1 MNQKLTL
8 ENAGDSAVVTVT
20 ECRTVQT
27 KFGNKLVFVGITP
40 EWDGPVETPL
50 IPDTTGLK
58 QLDRI
63 GLTAETCVGE
73 TLTFSR
79 AANPSGKPY
88 WNIDVA
94 KPQGAPSKR
103 LDPRAAVRG
112 SPADV
117 PVVPQAVPAKADA
130 SLAQRREK
138 VLSQYLILWETVAM
152 HMQSV
157 CDNKNITLD
166 AQAIQAAAATVWI
179 SWKDKGLQP
188 DGLDAVQASVER
200 ARITPQRILESV
212 PEVNVPAPSGK
223 RVAPPNF
230 DKFPPPQE
238 ADDDLPF

>member
-1 MNQKLTL
+1 VNQKLTL

-40 EWDGPVETPL
+40 DWDGPVETPL

-63 GLTAETCVGE
+63 GLTTETCVGE

-94 KPQGAPSKR
+94 KPQGAPTKR
-103 LDPRAAVRG
+103 MAP
-112 SPADV
+112 PATA
-117 PVVPQAVPAKADA
+117 PKAVPQAVPAGDT

-138 VLSQYLILWETVAM
+138 VLSQYLILWETVSKHLA
-152 HMQSV
+152 HTCSGT
-157 CDNKNITLD
+157 NITLD
-166 AQAIQAAAATVWI
+166 AQAIQAAVATVWI

-188 DGLDAVQASVER
+188 DGLEAAKVSQPEPA
-200 ARITPQRILESV
+200 
-212 PEVNVPAPSGK
+212 PEVKMPAPSGK
-223 RVAPPNF
+223 RMPPPNF
-230 DKFPPPQE
+230 DKFPPQND
-238 ADDDLPF
+238 ADDDLPFS

>member
-20 ECRTVQT
+20 ECKTVQT
-27 KFGNKLVFVGITP
+27 KFGNKLVFMGMTP

-58 QLDRI
+58 QLERI
-63 GLTAETCVGE
+63 GLTTETCVGE

-79 AANPSGKPY
+79 APNPSGKPY

-103 LDPRAAVRG
+103 VGPPTTAPKAVAQAVSSSNATLDQRRDKVLTQYLMLWQTTAKTLVQAGQTYGITVDGAAV
-112 SPADV
+112 
-117 PVVPQAVPAKADA
+117 
-130 SLAQRREK
+130 
-138 VLSQYLILWETVAM
+138 
-152 HMQSV
+152 QS
-157 CDNKNITLD
+157 
-166 AQAIQAAAATVWI
+166 AAATVWI

-188 DGLDAVQASVER
+188 DGLDAVMVR
-200 ARITPQRILESV
+200 AEPA
-212 PEVNVPAPSGK
+212 PEVKGPAPSGK
-223 RVAPPNF
+223 RVPPPNF
-230 DKFPPPQE
+230 DKFPPPQD

>member
-1 MNQKLTL
+1 VNQKLTL

-20 ECRTVQT
+20 ECKTVQT

-58 QLDRI
+58 QLERI
-63 GLTAETCVGE
+63 GLTSETCVGE

-79 AANPSGKPY
+79 APNPSGKPY

-94 KPQGAPSKR
+94 KPQGSAPKR
-103 LDPRAAVRG
+103 MAPPVAAPG
-112 SPADV
+112 K
-117 PVVPQAVPAKADA
+117 VVKAGEALVVNVTATTASDA
-130 SLAQRREK
+130 SVAQRREK
-138 VLSQYLILWETVAM
+138 VLAQYLMLWDAVAM
-152 HMQSV
+152 HLHSQ
-157 CDNKNITLD
+157 CDAKNITLD

-188 DGLDAVQASVER
+188 DGLDAVKVSAP
-200 ARITPQRILESV
+200 APAPAPAV
-212 PEVNVPAPSGK
+212 PMPAPSGK
-223 RVAPPNF
+223 RMAPPNF
-230 DKFPPPQE
+230 DKFPPPQD

>member
-40 EWDGPVETPL
+40 DWDGPVETPL

-63 GLTAETCVGE
+63 GLTTETCVGE

-79 AANPSGKPY
+79 APNPSGKPY

-94 KPQGAPSKR
+94 KPQAAPSKR
-103 LDPRAAVRG
+103 IDPRAAVRG
-112 SPADV
+112 SPAAEI
-117 PVVPQAVPAKADA
+117 PVVPQVVPAKADA

-138 VLSQYLILWETVAM
+138 VLSQYLILWETVSKHLA
-152 HMQSV
+152 HTCSGT
-157 CDNKNITLD
+157 NITLD
-166 AQAIQAAAATVWI
+166 AQAIQAAVATVWI

-188 DGLDAVQASVER
+188 DGLEAAKVSQPEPA
-200 ARITPQRILESV
+200 
-212 PEVNVPAPSGK
+212 PEVKMPAPSGK
-223 RVAPPNF
+223 RMPPPNF
-230 DKFPPPQE
+230 DKFPPQNA

>member
-63 GLTAETCVGE
+63 GLTTETCVGE

-94 KPQGAPSKR
+94 RQGSAPSKR
-103 LDPRAAVRG
+103 MAPPTSQPSAQKAVT
-112 SPADV
+112 
-117 PVVPQAVPAKADA
+117 QAVPAGDA

-138 VLSQYLILWETVAM
+138 VLSQYLILWDTVAM

-157 CDNKNITLD
+157 CNNKNIALD
-166 AQAIQAAAATVWI
+166 AQAIQAAVATVWI

-188 DGLDAVQASVER
+188 DGLDAAKVSQPEPA
-200 ARITPQRILESV
+200 
-212 PEVNVPAPSGK
+212 PEVKVPAPSGK
-223 RVAPPNF
+223 RMPPPNF
-230 DKFPPPQE
+230 DKFPPQND

>member
-20 ECRTVQT
+20 ECKTVQT

-58 QLDRI
+58 QLERI
-63 GLTAETCVGE
+63 GLTSETCVGE

-79 AANPSGKPY
+79 APNPSGKPY

-94 KPQGAPSKR
+94 KPLGAPSKR
-103 LDPRAAVRG
+103 IDPRGMVRG
-112 SPADV
+112 SPAAEI
-117 PVVPQAVPAKADA
+117 PVVPAKADA

-138 VLSQYLILWETVAM
+138 VLSQYLILWDTVAM
-152 HMQSV
+152 HMHNV
-157 CDNKNITLD
+157 CNQANITCD
-166 AQAIQAAAATVWI
+166 AQAIQSAAATVWI

-188 DGLDAVQASVER
+188 DGLDAVKVSQ
-200 ARITPQRILESV
+200 
-212 PEVNVPAPSGK
+212 PEPAPEIKVPAPSGK
-223 RVAPPNF
+223 RMAPPNF
-230 DKFPPPQE
+230 DKFPPQNA

>member
-40 EWDGPVETPL
+40 DWDGPVETPL

-94 KPQGAPSKR
+94 KPQAAPSKR
-103 LDPRAAVRG
+103 VAPPAAA
-112 SPADV
+112 PK
-117 PVVPQAVPAKADA
+117 VVPQAVSQASSAGDA

-138 VLSQYLILWETVAM
+138 MLSQYLILWDTVAM

-157 CDNKNITLD
+157 CNNKNITLD
-166 AQAIQAAAATVWI
+166 AQAIQAAVATVWI

-188 DGLDAVQASVER
+188 DGLEAAKVSQPEPA
-200 ARITPQRILESV
+200 
-212 PEVNVPAPSGK
+212 PEVKMPAPSGK
-223 RVAPPNF
+223 RMPPPNF
-230 DKFPPPQE
+230 DKFPPANA

>member
-20 ECRTVQT
+20 ECKTVQT

-58 QLDRI
+58 QLERI
-63 GLTAETCVGE
+63 GLTTDTCVGE

-79 AANPSGKPY
+79 APNPSGKPY

-94 KPQGAPSKR
+94 KPQGAAPKRMAPPAAAPASK
-103 LDPRAAVRG
+103 A
-112 SPADV
+112 
-117 PVVPQAVPAKADA
+117 VPQAVPASDA

-138 VLSQYLILWETVAM
+138 VLAQYLVLWDVVARHM
-152 HMQSV
+152 HGV
-157 CDNKNITLD
+157 CDSQNITLD

-188 DGLDAVQASVER
+188 DGLDAVKVSAPEP
-200 ARITPQRILESV
+200 APAV
-212 PEVNVPAPSGK
+212 PMPAPSGK

-230 DKFPPPQE
+230 DKFPPQND
-238 ADDDLPF
+238 ADDDLPFN

>member
-58 QLDRI
+58 QLERI
-63 GLTAETCVGE
+63 GLTTETCVGE

-79 AANPSGKPY
+79 APNPSGKPY

-94 KPQGAPSKR
+94 KPQAAPSKR
-103 LDPRAAVRG
+103 IDPRAAVRG
-112 SPADV
+112 SPAAEI
-117 PVVPQAVPAKADA
+117 PVVPQAVPSKSDA

-138 VLSQYLILWETVAM
+138 MLSQYLILWDTVAM

-188 DGLDAVQASVER
+188 DGLDAVVVRQPEKA
-200 ARITPQRILESV
+200 
-212 PEVNVPAPSGK
+212 PEVKVPAPSGK

>member
-112 SPADV
+112 SPAADV
-117 PVVPQAVPAKADA
+117 PVVPRAVPSGDA

-138 VLSQYLILWETVAM
+138 VLSQYLILWETVSKHLA
-152 HMQSV
+152 HTCSGT
-157 CDNKNITLD
+157 NITLD
-166 AQAIQAAAATVWI
+166 AQAIQAAVATVWI

-188 DGLDAVQASVER
+188 DGLDAVKVSQQEKA
-200 ARITPQRILESV
+200 
-212 PEVNVPAPSGK
+212 PEVKVPAPSGK

-230 DKFPPPQE
+230 DKFPPQND

>member
-20 ECRTVQT
+20 ECKTVQT

-58 QLDRI
+58 QLERI
-63 GLTAETCVGE
+63 GLTTDTCVGE

-79 AANPSGKPY
+79 APNPSGKPY

-94 KPQGAPSKR
+94 KPQGAAPSKR
-103 LDPRAAVRG
+103 MAPPAAA
-112 SPADV
+112 PKA
-117 PVVPQAVPAKADA
+117 VPQAVPASDA
-130 SLAQRREK
+130 SVAQRREK
-138 VLSQYLILWETVAM
+138 VLAQYLVLWDTVARHM
-152 HMQSV
+152 HGV
-157 CDNKNITLD
+157 CDSQNITLD
-166 AQAIQAAAATVWI
+166 AAAIQAAAATVWI

-188 DGLDAVQASVER
+188 DGLDAVKVSA
-200 ARITPQRILESV
+200 
-212 PEVNVPAPSGK
+212 PEPAPAVKVPAPSGK
-223 RVAPPNF
+223 RMAPPNF
-230 DKFPPPQE
+230 DKFPPQND

>member
-103 LDPRAAVRG
+103 IDPRAAVRG
-112 SPADV
+112 SPAAEV
-117 PVVPQAVPAKADA
+117 PVAPQAVPAGNA

-138 VLSQYLILWETVAM
+138 VLSQYLILWDTVAM

-188 DGLDAVQASVER
+188 DGLDAVKVSQPEKA
-200 ARITPQRILESV
+200 
-212 PEVNVPAPSGK
+212 PEVKVPAPSGK
-223 RVAPPNF
+223 RVPPPNF
-230 DKFPPPQE
+230 DKFPPQND

>member
-40 EWDGPVETPL
+40 DWDGPVETPL

-58 QLDRI
+58 QLERI
-63 GLTAETCVGE
+63 GLTTETCVGE

-79 AANPSGKPY
+79 APNPSGKPY

-94 KPQGAPSKR
+94 KPLGAPSKR
-103 LDPRAAVRG
+103 IDPRGMVRG
-112 SPADV
+112 SPAAEI
-117 PVVPQAVPAKADA
+117 PVVPQAVPAGNA

-138 VLSQYLILWETVAM
+138 VLSQYLILWETVSKHLA
-152 HMQSV
+152 HTCSGT
-157 CDNKNITLD
+157 NITLD
-166 AQAIQAAAATVWI
+166 AQAIQAAVATVWI

-188 DGLDAVQASVER
+188 DGLEAAKVSQ
-200 ARITPQRILESV
+200 
-212 PEVNVPAPSGK
+212 PEPAPDVKMPAPSGK
-223 RVAPPNF
+223 RMPPPNF
-230 DKFPPPQE
+230 DKFPPANA

>member
-20 ECRTVQT
+20 ECKTVQT

-58 QLDRI
+58 QLERI
-63 GLTAETCVGE
+63 GLTSETCVGE

-79 AANPSGKPY
+79 APNPSGKPY

-94 KPQGAPSKR
+94 KPQGAPTKR
-103 LDPRAAVRG
+103 MTPAAAA
-112 SPADV
+112 PKA
-117 PVVPQAVPAKADA
+117 VPQAVPAGDA
-130 SLAQRREK
+130 SVAQRREK
-138 VLSQYLILWETVAM
+138 MLAQYLVLWDATAQSLSQAGKKYGVA
-152 HMQSV
+152 V
-157 CDNKNITLD
+157 DG
-166 AQAIQAAAATVWI
+166 AAVQAAAATVWI

-188 DGLDAVQASVER
+188 DGLDAVKVSAPE
-200 ARITPQRILESV
+200 PV
-212 PEVNVPAPSGK
+212 PAVKVPAPSGK
-223 RVAPPNF
+223 RVAPPTF
-230 DKFPPPQE
+230 DKFPPPQD

>member
-1 MNQKLTL
+1 VNQKLTL

-20 ECRTVQT
+20 ECKTVQT

-58 QLDRI
+58 QLERI
-63 GLTAETCVGE
+63 GLTSETCVGE

-79 AANPSGKPY
+79 APNPSGKPY

-94 KPQGAPSKR
+94 KPQGAPTKR
-103 LDPRAAVRG
+103 MTPAAAAPKAV
-112 SPADV
+112 P
-117 PVVPQAVPAKADA
+117 PVVPAGDA

-138 VLSQYLILWETVAM
+138 MLAQYLVLWDAVAM
-152 HMQSV
+152 HLHSQ
-157 CDNKNITLD
+157 CDAKNITLD

-188 DGLDAVQASVER
+188 DGLDAVKVSAP
-200 ARITPQRILESV
+200 APAV
-212 PEVNVPAPSGK
+212 PMPAPSGK

-230 DKFPPPQE
+230 DKFPPQND
-238 ADDDLPF
+238 ADDDLPFN

>member
-58 QLDRI
+58 QLERI
-63 GLTAETCVGE
+63 GLTTETCVGE

-79 AANPSGKPY
+79 APNPSGKPY

-103 LDPRAAVRG
+103 IDPRAAVRG
-112 SPADV
+112 SPAAEV
-117 PVVPQAVPAKADA
+117 PVVPQAVPSKSDA

-138 VLSQYLILWETVAM
+138 VLAQYLMLWDTVARHM
-152 HMQSV
+152 HRACQEEGYGMQAMP
-157 CDNKNITLD
+157 LD
-166 AQAIQAAAATVWI
+166 AIQAAAATVWI

-188 DGLDAVQASVER
+188 DGLDAVAVRQPEKA
-200 ARITPQRILESV
+200 
-212 PEVNVPAPSGK
+212 PEVKVPAPSGK

>member
-58 QLDRI
+58 QLERI
-63 GLTAETCVGE
+63 GLTSETCVGE

-79 AANPSGKPY
+79 APNPSGKPY

-94 KPQGAPSKR
+94 KPQGAPTKR
-103 LDPRAAVRG
+103 MTPAAAA
-112 SPADV
+112 PKA
-117 PVVPQAVPAKADA
+117 VPQAVPAGDA
-130 SLAQRREK
+130 SVAQRREK
-138 VLSQYLILWETVAM
+138 VLAQYLMLWDAVAM
-152 HMQSV
+152 HLHSQ
-157 CDNKNITLD
+157 CDAKNITLD

-188 DGLDAVQASVER
+188 DGLDAVKVSAP
-200 ARITPQRILESV
+200 APAPAPAV
-212 PEVNVPAPSGK
+212 PMPAPSGK

-230 DKFPPPQE
+230 DKFPPPQD

>member
-8 ENAGDSAVVTVT
+8 ENAGDSAVVTVP

-58 QLDRI
+58 QLERI
-63 GLTAETCVGE
+63 GLTTETCVGE

-103 LDPRAAVRG
+103 VAPPSAA
-112 SPADV
+112 PK
-117 PVVPQAVPAKADA
+117 VVPQAVSQASSAGDA

-138 VLSQYLILWETVAM
+138 VLSQYLILWDTVARHM
-152 HMQSV
+152 HGV
-157 CDNKNITLD
+157 CESQNITLD

-188 DGLDAVQASVER
+188 DGLDAVVVRQPEKA
-200 ARITPQRILESV
+200 
-212 PEVNVPAPSGK
+212 PEVKVPAPSGK
-223 RVAPPNF
+223 RVPPPNF
-230 DKFPPPQE
+230 DKFPPQE
-238 ADDDLPF
+238 DDLDSSLPF